1 MSEQAIPHPP
11 WRIPFI
17 GDVIGIDSLRPNQKT
32 LEQFKLLG
40 PIYRRSI
47 IGAGDLTFV
56 GSSALASQTLDE
68 ARWERFAGRPIM
80 RLRDIAGD
88 GLFTAE
94 NDSTEW
100 HVGHE
105 VLAGGF
111 SQDAMRRYHG
121 DMVATSEELT
131 KTLNENPHQPSV
143 EGITNRAALD
153 VIGKCGFGFPFW
165 NSVHSDQF
173 ADALRRALAFTQSA
187 SIPVVGSGIER
198 KKRAQFDR
206 DVAILHQVIT
216 DVMDRRR
223 QGGAG
228 SSSHDLLQVMMESEQ
243 LSDRAIRDQI
253 ITFLIAG
260 HETTGNLMAF
270 ALFYLAQNPELVKA
284 LRSERAELCKDGA
297 SLSYDDVTRLRTA
310 RAVVSETLRLWP
322 TAPGFFRAARETT
335 HVGGFRFEA
344 GEWVFLLMLSIH
356 RDEEVWGP
364 SAAQFDHTRFLNKPP
379 RNAVYRPFGAGPR
392 ACIGRQFALHE
403 ATLLLADLASAFDM
417 APADDANTQLV
428 VDENLT
434 LRPRVAVDF
443 TPR

>member
-1 MSEQAIPHPP
+1 MTDQAIPHPP

-32 LEQFKLLG
+32 LEQFKRLG

-68 ARWERFAGRPIM
+68 ARWERFAGRPIK

-88 GLFTAE
+88 GLFTAD
-94 NDSTEW
+94 NDSAEW
-100 HVGHE
+100 QTGHE
-105 VLAGGF
+105 VLASGF
-111 SQDAMRRYHG
+111 TQEAMRRYHD
-121 DMVATSEELT
+121 DMLATSEELT
-131 KTLNENPHQPSV
+131 KALGEDHPHQSSV
-143 EGITNRAALD
+143 ETITNRAALD

-165 NSVHSDQF
+165 ESDLSDQF
-173 ADALRRALAFTQSA
+173 ADALKGALAFTQSA
-187 SIPVVGSGIER
+187 SIPVVGAGIER

-206 DVAILHQVIT
+206 DVAVLHQIIT

-223 QGGAG
+223 RGAAD
-228 SSSHDLLQVMMESEQ
+228 SPRDLLEVMMESKQ

-260 HETTGNLMAF
+260 HETTGNLLAF
-270 ALFYLAQNPELVKA
+270 ALFYLARDSELVEA
-284 LRSERAELCKDGA
+284 LRSEREESCSDGA
-297 SLSYDDVTRLRTA
+297 ILSYDDVARLKIT

-335 HVGGFRFEA
+335 EVGGVRFEP

-364 SAAQFDHTRFLNKPP
+364 TASQFEHKRFLSKTP
-379 RNAVYRPFGAGPR
+379 RDAVYRPFGAGPR

-403 ATLLLADLASAFDM
+403 ATLLLANLASAFNM
-417 APADDANTQLV
+417 APADNTLTPA

-434 LRPRVAVDF
+434 LRPRVAIEF